1 MGSNVYLNTKNH
13 ERVIKAGLTVSEFVN
28 EAVEIELD
36 RREQSND
43 FQGA

>member
-28 EAVEIELD
+28 ETVEMELD
-36 RREQSND
+36 RIEQRHE
-43 FQGA
+43 AAEV